1 MAKDHFTS
9 KGLTTPEMM
18 AETSKYR
25 NEFELGDIEL
35 VDIVS
40 ILEFKLVDRFPKFR
54 LVIMRDDEMAE
65 DAVTEPQKDRITVRR
80 SVYRAACENDPK
92 ARLTLA
98 HELGHFL
105 LHREKNVQMH
115 RDQRGAVQSIKG
127 MDSTESTEA
136 QADMFARHF
145 LAPPRIAFRYRD
157 DPVSLARRTG
167 IPLETSRGNITM
179 SKRPDAYQFR
189 VPVDTAWPHR
199 KIGLEPLAA
208 PVSPTFDSA
217 IVSPSFSKELP
228 HG

>member
-9 KGLTTPEMM
+9 KGLTTPQMM
-18 AETSKYR
+18 AEASKYR
-25 NEFELGDIEL
+25 NEFQLSYVEL

-40 ILEFKLVDRFPKFR
+40 IIEFKLVLRFPNFR
-54 LVIMRDDEMAE
+54 LLIKRDDEMAE
-65 DAVTEPQKDRITVRR
+65 DAVTEPHKDRITVRR

-105 LHREKNVQMH
+105 LHRDKDVQMH
-115 RDQRGAVQSIKG
+115 RDQRGAIQKIRG
-127 MDSTESTEA
+127 MDSTQSTEA

-157 DPVSLARRTG
+157 DPVALARRTS

-179 SKRPDAYQFR
+179 SKRPSAYRFR
-189 VPVDTAWPHR
+189 A
-199 KIGLEPLAA
+199 
-208 PVSPTFDSA
+208 SA
-217 IVSPSFSKELP
+217 KPKASQQNLNFENS
-228 HG
+228 